1 MKEIAAEH
9 AKDGVDGILLD
20 LGVSSYQ
27 LDTADRGFSYNAD
40 ARLDMRMDKSSVY
53 SFIYS
58 PRKGTPA
65 AEMEQIPDVTKG
77 NRFDRLLA
85 TQNAIAAE
93 KNVPME
99 GKTVRVLCDGVS
111 KANPEVYSGRTE
123 GGKIV
128 FFHGTPDMTGQ
139 FMNVRIE
146 RTEAFALWGE
156 V

>member
-1 MKEIAAEH
+1 MREKMPDVVITSDIIVGFPGETEEEF
-9 AKDGVDGILLD
+9 
-20 LGVSSYQ
+20 Q
-27 LDTADRGFSYNAD
+27 DTLKALETVRF
-40 ARLDMRMDKSSVY
+40 DMLY

-93 KNVPME
+93 KNLPMQ
-99 GKTVRVLCDGVS
+99 GTTVRVLCDGES
-111 KANPEVYSGRTE
+111 KGNPEVFSGRSE

-139 FMNVRIE
+139 FVNIRIE

-156 V
+156 IAE